1 MVAFRFMRWGVGA
14 LDSRRV
20 GPWACVQILA
30 RPRRAKGSRRHVWRP
45 PPTRRKAAYLRRASV
60 AHVGFRHTLRIRS
73 QRCLGKRPAH
83 DDERPHSEA
92 RPWRGE
98 RRGESTV
105 GTSPHAGEDG
115 WRSWMAVEQ
124 RWMSAGRKSGEL
136 PTSLPMLPLVLWLL
150 HCTLQCVTLTY
161 LCTFAMRAISSGR
174 PGMLTSTHEGFEVS

>member
-1 MVAFRFMRWGVGA
+1 MGA
-14 LDSRRV
+14 LNSRRV

-30 RPRRAKGSRRHVWRP
+30 RPRHAKGSRRHVWRP
-45 PPTRRKAAYLRRASV
+45 PPPRRKAACLCRASV
-60 AHVGFRHTLRIRS
+60 SHVGFRNTLRIRS
-73 QRCLGKRPAH
+73 QRCLGARPAD
-83 DDERPHSEA
+83 DDERQQTEA
-92 RPWRGE
+92 RP

-115 WRSWMAVEQ
+115 WRSRMAVEQ
-124 RWMSAGRKSGEL
+124 RWMSGGRKSGEL